1 MRLDVRLREYGAAS
15 KETENIV
22 LSKVSITKTKS
33 SLDNRWQWARLTF
46 HSVQRDAAVREL
58 HPSEQRYVGVL
69 LGLAHCEILFLS
81 SIECISSDPVD
92 RRHRFSLE

>member
-1 MRLDVRLREYGAAS
+1 
-15 KETENIV
+15 
-22 LSKVSITKTKS
+22 
-33 SLDNRWQWARLTF
+33 
-46 HSVQRDAAVREL
+46 L